1 MNTYQVFHLIDPDIS
16 NIIGIF
22 FDIEGPLPL
31 QNNMVSLNVSLN
43 HGGIEMETTQIA
55 VFSAG
60 EYVCGIETAK
70 VNTII
75 RYQQP
80 ETVEGAPEF
89 IEGLI
94 KWKDSTIPV
103 VDLRVMFGEGETP
116 VTKKTK
122 ILIVN
127 TGGQLAGFI
136 VDDINI
142 IRKYSE
148 DEIEAAPPVLTQYE
162 TGYIKPYANRKEA
175 LSRCWTSKNT
185 HGVRNPSIRG

>member
-1 MNTYQVFHLIDPDIS
+1 
-16 NIIGIF
+16 
-22 FDIEGPLPL
+22 
-31 QNNMVSLNVSLN
+31 MVSLNVSLN

-162 TGYIKPYANRKEA
+162 TGYLKAVCKSESGLVPVLDFEKILTESEISQFAANTR
-175 LSRCWTSKNT
+175 
-185 HGVRNPSIRG
+185 

>member
-1 MNTYQVFHLIDPDIS
+1 MS
-16 NIIGIF
+16 NIIEDF
-22 FDIEGPLPL
+22 FRHRATIARHRIIWYHEK
-31 QNNMVSLNVSLN
+31 VSLN
-43 HGGIEMETTQIA
+43 HGGIKMETTQIA
-55 VFSAG
+55 VFTSG
-60 EYVCGIETAK
+60 EYVCGIETEK
-70 VNTII
+70 INTII

-103 VDLRVMFGEGETP
+103 VDLRVMFGEGETR

-122 ILIVN
+122 ILIVD
-127 TGGQLAGFI
+127 TSGQLAGFI

-162 TGYIKPYANRKEA
+162 TGYLKAVCKSEGGLVPVLDFDKILTDSEIGQFA
-175 LSRCWTSKNT
+175 
-185 HGVRNPSIRG
+185 SITR